1 MIRSSHTRL
10 AVWSA
15 LISGIVLFFF
25 IAGTTIGMYFD
36 FVDILDAE
44 IQETGKWFLSTIEDN
59 EEKII
64 DLENPLE
71 GNILDDKGNFY
82 VIELR
87 SPDHTLYQRSG
98 EWQKIAEDVRD
109 VMKSTF
115 SVRIDEDDWRIGS
128 VARKGWTV
136 SLGVNLSTIRYEV
149 LETLT
154 TFFIALPG
162 ALLAVAIG
170 GWWMGKVALR
180 PIEEITQAAEEIT
193 ASRLDRRISVSKT
206 DDEIARLI
214 RVLNEMISRL
224 ESSFSQ
230 AARFSADASHQLRTP
245 ITVIQGE
252 IDNAIKS
259 GHFQNGQIDVLVRLL
274 EEVQKLKQ
282 IIDSLLILS
291 RSDAGNLRLDSRPV
305 DLSVLVREIIED
317 ARILGERLNLTIDGK
332 IDEHITVT
340 ADESLLRQAILNLLD
355 NAVRFN
361 YPNGKIHCDLH
372 ESETE
377 IKMTIFNTGQPIPTQ
392 HHEHIFDR
400 FYKAHAADESVT
412 YGFGLGLSLALEII
426 KVHQGTLSLVRSDVD
441 GTEFSITL
449 PTTRHERAES

>member
-1 MIRSSHTRL
+1 MIRSSHTRI

-15 LISGIVLFFF
+15 FISGIVLFFF
-25 IAGTTIGMYFD
+25 IAGTTIGMYSD

-44 IQETGKWFLSTIEDN
+44 IQETGKWFLSTVEDN
-59 EEKII
+59 EEDEI
-64 DLENPLE
+64 DLENPIE

-87 SPDHTLYQRSG
+87 SPSKTLYQRSG
-98 EWQKIAEDVRD
+98 EWVKIAEDARD
-109 VMKSTF
+109 VMKTFF
-115 SVRIDEDDWRIGS
+115 SVPLGDDDWRIGS
-128 VARKGWTV
+128 VSRKGWTV

-149 LETLT
+149 LEALT
-154 TFFIALPG
+154 TFLIAIPG

-180 PIEEITQAAEEIT
+180 PIEAITQTAEEIT
-193 ASRLDRRISVSKT
+193 ASRLDRRITVSKT

-259 GHFQNGQIDVLVRLL
+259 GHFQNGQIDLLVRLL
-274 EEVQKLKQ
+274 EEVHKLKK

-291 RSDAGNLRLDSRPV
+291 RSDAGNLRLDSRPI
-305 DLSVLVREIIED
+305 DLSELVRDIIED
-317 ARILGERLNLTIDGK
+317 TRILGERLNLTIDGQ
-332 IDEHITVT
+332 IDDKITVT

-372 ESETE
+372 ENENE
-377 IKMTIFNTGQPIPTQ
+377 ITMTIFNTGQPIPAQ
-392 HHEHIFDR
+392 HHDHIFDR
-400 FYKAHAADESVT
+400 FYKAHAAEESST

-426 KVHQGTLSLVRSDVD
+426 KVHQGSLSLVRSDAD

-449 PTTRHERAES
+449 PITRHEGEQT